1 MRIWQAGSLPSQCL
15 PVPPMPP
22 SASRCSFHFA
32 IVTQMS
38 DENLKK
44 HKNN

>member
-1 MRIWQAGSLPSQCL
+1 MGDEDLAGWKPAL

-32 IVTQMS
+32 IVAQMS